1 MAATKKVNILLALKD
16 HFTKP
21 LKNTTAEVKKQQKQI
36 KVATSVINGWAKNAN
51 NKFKSVCGVA
61 GKVGAAFLT
70 LGGVISVANIKSW
83 ATDAM
88 EGFNAAHEAET
99 KLEAV
104 LNNVPSIIAKGTGA
118 AAAAKDNL
126 VALTDKLEENGVV
139 AGDVS
144 VAGLQQLATFQLTEE
159 SLAKLVPGMADL
171 VAQQKGLNATQSDAV
186 SIGNLIGKA
195 MTGQTGALSKA
206 GIIMTEYQEKVMKTG
221 NEEQRAAMMAEILQ
235 SNVGGV
241 NAALAQTDAGKMQ
254 VAQNLLG
261 RAQDEIGEKLV
272 HLKANLSEV
281 AAKYIPSLQKAAIRF
296 IDMAAPKI
304 EGAIAYIEAHK
315 DTIRAGIDKIG
326 TAVSAAYQ
334 VVSKALGWIKGNGK
348 TLIPVLGGI
357 VAGFVAFN
365 AVTAVVSTVTGTLA
379 TLTTVVKGVSA
390 AGGVLNAIMAANPIL
405 LVALAIAALVA
416 AGVALWQNWDTVK
429 AKAQELWGKV
439 KEVFG
444 GIRDSITGA
453 FDTAKA
459 KVTGVIDWIHSKI
472 SGIGE
477 AIEKVPVL
485 GTLFKGIKGA
495 AVTVKNAVTGRHN
508 ATGNSFFPGG
518 ATSINEGGRG
528 EIVDLPSGTRIIPH
542 DVAKKSA
549 GRSIILNLKLIIQ
562 GNVIGNEEYMEQTGE
577 YVANKVIEALG
588 TV

>member
-16 HFTKP
+16 QFTKP

-36 KVATSVINGWAKNAN
+36 KAATSVINGWAKNAN

-315 DTIRAGIDKIG
+315 NTIRAGIDKIG

-429 AKAQELWGKV
+429 AKAQKLWGKV

-518 ATSINEGGRG
+518 MTSINEGGRG

-542 DVAKKSA
+542 DVAKKPA
-549 GRSIILNLKLIIQ
+549 GRSIILNLKFIIQ

>member
-16 HFTKP
+16 QFTKP

-36 KVATSVINGWAKNAN
+36 KAATSVINGWAKNAN

-83 ATDAM
+83 AADAM

-104 LNNVPSIIAKGTGA
+104 LNNVPSIIAKGAGA

-126 VALTDKLEENGVV
+126 VALTDKMEENGVV

-144 VAGLQQLATFQLTEE
+144 IAGLQQLATFQLTEE
-159 SLAKLVPGMADL
+159 SLTKLAPGMADL
-171 VAQQKGLNATQSDAV
+171 VAQQKGLNAAQSDAV

-281 AAKYIPSLQKAAIRF
+281 AAKYIPSLQKAAIRL

-315 DTIRAGIDKIG
+315 DTIKAGIDKIG

-334 VVSKALGWIKGNGK
+334 VVSKAIGWVIDHGNILLPILAG
-348 TLIPVLGGI
+348 V
-357 VAGFVAFN
+357 VAGFTAVN
-365 AVTAVVSTVTGTLA
+365 AVMGVIAFMSPIITVIQGI
-379 TLTTVVKGVSA
+379 A
-390 AGGVLNAIMAANPIL
+390 AAFGVLNLSTAAAVGIFGG
-405 LVALAIAALVA
+405 VIAVVA
-416 AGVALWQNWDTVK
+416 AVIAVGVLLYKNWDTIK

-459 KVTGVIDWIHSKI
+459 KVTGVIDWIHDKI

-485 GTLFKGIKGA
+485 GTLFKGVKGA

-518 ATSINEGGRG
+518 TTSINEGGRG

-549 GRSIILNLKLIIQ
+549 GRSIILNLKVIIQ
-562 GNVIGNEEYMEQTGE
+562 GNVIGNKEYMEQTGE

>member
-16 HFTKP
+16 QFTKP

-36 KVATSVINGWAKNAN
+36 KAATSVINGWAKNAN

-315 DTIRAGIDKIG
+315 NTIRAGIDKIG

-416 AGVALWQNWDTVK
+416 AGVALWQNWDTAK

>member
-1 MAATKKVNILLALKD
+1 MAATKKINILLALKD
-16 HFTKP
+16 QFTKP
-21 LKNTTAEVKKQQKQI
+21 LKNTTAEIKKQQKQI
-36 KVATSVINGWAKNAN
+36 KAATSVINGWAKNAN
-51 NKFKSVCGVA
+51 NKFKNVCGVA

-104 LNNVPSIIAKGTGA
+104 LNNVPSIIAKGAGA

-139 AGDVS
+139 AGDIS

-206 GIIMTEYQEKVMKTG
+206 GIIMTEYQKKVMKTG

-416 AGVALWQNWDTVK
+416 AGIALWQNWDTVK

>member
-16 HFTKP
+16 QFTKP

-36 KVATSVINGWAKNAN
+36 KAATSVINGWAKNAN

-206 GIIMTEYQEKVMKTG
+206 GIIMTKYQEKVMKTG

-241 NAALAQTDAGKMQ
+241 NAALAQTDVGKIQ
-254 VAQNLLG
+254 VEQNLLG

-416 AGVALWQNWDTVK
+416 AGIALWQNWDTVK

-459 KVTGVIDWIHSKI
+459 KVTGVIDWIHDKI

-562 GNVIGNEEYMEQTGE
+562 GNVIGNKEYMEQTGE

>member
-36 KVATSVINGWAKNAN
+36 KAATSVINGWAKNAN

-357 VAGFVAFN
+357 VAGFAAFN

-416 AGVALWQNWDTVK
+416 AGIALWQNWDTVK

-459 KVTGVIDWIHSKI
+459 KVTGVIDWIHDKI

-485 GTLFKGIKGA
+485 GTIFKGIKGA

-562 GNVIGNEEYMEQTGE
+562 GNVIGNKEYMEQTGE

>member
-1 MAATKKVNILLALKD
+1 MAATKKINILLALKD
-16 HFTKP
+16 QFTKP
-21 LKNTTAEVKKQQKQI
+21 LKNTTAEIKKQQKQI
-36 KVATSVINGWAKNAN
+36 KAATSVINGWAKNAN
-51 NKFKSVCGVA
+51 NKFKNVCGVA

-104 LNNVPSIIAKGTGA
+104 LNNVPSIIAKGAGA

-365 AVTAVVSTVTGTLA
+365 AVMAVVSTVTGTLA

-416 AGVALWQNWDTVK
+416 AGIALWQNWDTVK

>member
-16 HFTKP
+16 QFTKP

-36 KVATSVINGWAKNAN
+36 KAATSVINGWAKNAN

-104 LNNVPSIIAKGTGA
+104 LNNVPSIIAKGAGA

-416 AGVALWQNWDTVK
+416 AGIALWQNWDTVK

-459 KVTGVIDWIHSKI
+459 KVTGVIDWIHDKI

-518 ATSINEGGRG
+518 MTSINEGGRG
-528 EIVDLPSGTRIIPH
+528 EIVDLPSGTQIIPH

-562 GNVIGNEEYMEQTGE
+562 GNVIGNKEYMEQTGE

>member
-1 MAATKKVNILLALKD
+1 MAATKKINILLALKD
-16 HFTKP
+16 QFTKP
-21 LKNTTAEVKKQQKQI
+21 LKNTTAEIKKQQKQI
-36 KVATSVINGWAKNAN
+36 KAATSVINGWAKNAN
-51 NKFKSVCGVA
+51 NKFKNVCGVA

-104 LNNVPSIIAKGTGA
+104 LNNVPSIIAKGAGA

-206 GIIMTEYQEKVMKTG
+206 GIIMTEYQKKVMKTG

-416 AGVALWQNWDTVK
+416 AGIALWQNWDTVK

>member
-16 HFTKP
+16 QFTKP

-36 KVATSVINGWAKNAN
+36 KAATSVINGWAKNAN

-281 AAKYIPSLQKAAIRF
+281 AAKYIPSLQKAALRF

-315 DTIRAGIDKIG
+315 DTIRTGIDKIG

-334 VVSKALGWIKGNGK
+334 VVSKAFGWIKGNGK

-416 AGVALWQNWDTVK
+416 AGIALWQNWDTVK

-459 KVTGVIDWIHSKI
+459 KVTGVIDWIHDKI

-562 GNVIGNEEYMEQTGE
+562 GNVIGNKEYMEQTGE

>member
-16 HFTKP
+16 QFTKP

-36 KVATSVINGWAKNAN
+36 KAATSVINGWAKNAN

-206 GIIMTEYQEKVMKTG
+206 GIIMTKYQEKVMKTG

-315 DTIRAGIDKIG
+315 DTIRTGIDKIG

-334 VVSKALGWIKGNGK
+334 VVSKAFGWIKGNGK

-365 AVTAVVSTVTGTLA
+365 AVTAVVSTVTGTLV

-416 AGVALWQNWDTVK
+416 AGIALWQNWDTVK

-459 KVTGVIDWIHSKI
+459 KVTGVIDWIHDKI

-485 GTLFKGIKGA
+485 GTIFKGIKGA

-562 GNVIGNEEYMEQTGE
+562 GNVIGNKEYMEQTGE

>member
-16 HFTKP
+16 QFTKP

-36 KVATSVINGWAKNAN
+36 KAATSVINGWAKNAN

-315 DTIRAGIDKIG
+315 NTIRAGIDKIG

-518 ATSINEGGRG
+518 TTSINEGGRG

>member
-16 HFTKP
+16 QFTKP

-36 KVATSVINGWAKNAN
+36 KAATSVINGWAKNAN

-315 DTIRAGIDKIG
+315 NTIRAGIDKIG

-334 VVSKALGWIKGNGK
+334 VVSKALGWVIDHGNILLPILAG
-348 TLIPVLGGI
+348 V
-357 VAGFVAFN
+357 VAGFTAVN
-365 AVTAVVSTVTGTLA
+365 AVMGVIAFMSPIITVIQGI
-379 TLTTVVKGVSA
+379 A
-390 AGGVLNAIMAANPIL
+390 AAFGVLNLSTAAAVGIFGG
-405 LVALAIAALVA
+405 VIAVVA
-416 AGVALWQNWDTVK
+416 AVIAVGVLLYKNWDTIK

-459 KVTGVIDWIHSKI
+459 KVTGVIDWIHDKI

-485 GTLFKGIKGA
+485 GTLFKGVKGA

-518 ATSINEGGRG
+518 TTSINEGGRG

-549 GRSIILNLKLIIQ
+549 GRSIILNLKVIIQ
-562 GNVIGNEEYMEQTGE
+562 GNVIGNKEYMEQTGE
-577 YVANKVIEALG
+577 YVANKVIEALE

>member
-16 HFTKP
+16 QFTKP

-36 KVATSVINGWAKNAN
+36 KAATSVINGWAKNAN

-206 GIIMTEYQEKVMKTG
+206 GIIMTKYQEKVMKTG

-241 NAALAQTDAGKMQ
+241 NAALAQTDVGKIQ
-254 VAQNLLG
+254 VEQNLLG

-416 AGVALWQNWDTVK
+416 AGIALWQNWDTVK

-453 FDTAKA
+453 FDTAKT
-459 KVTGVIDWIHSKI
+459 KVTGVIDWIHDKI

-562 GNVIGNEEYMEQTGE
+562 GNVIGNKEYMEQTGE

>member
-1 MAATKKVNILLALKD
+1 
-16 HFTKP
+16 
-21 LKNTTAEVKKQQKQI
+21 
-36 KVATSVINGWAKNAN
+36 
-51 NKFKSVCGVA
+51 
-61 GKVGAAFLT
+61 
-70 LGGVISVANIKSW
+70 
-83 ATDAM
+83 
-88 EGFNAAHEAET
+88 
-99 KLEAV
+99 
-104 LNNVPSIIAKGTGA
+104 
-118 AAAAKDNL
+118 
-126 VALTDKLEENGVV
+126 
-139 AGDVS
+139 
-144 VAGLQQLATFQLTEE
+144 
-159 SLAKLVPGMADL
+159 
-171 VAQQKGLNATQSDAV
+171 
-186 SIGNLIGKA
+186 
-195 MTGQTGALSKA
+195 
-206 GIIMTEYQEKVMKTG
+206 MTEYQEKVMKTG

-315 DTIRAGIDKIG
+315 NTIRAGIDKIG

-365 AVTAVVSTVTGTLA
+365 AVTAVVSTVTGTLV

-416 AGVALWQNWDTVK
+416 AGIALWQNWDTVK

-459 KVTGVIDWIHSKI
+459 KVTGVIDWIHDKI

-485 GTLFKGIKGA
+485 GTIFKGIKGA

-562 GNVIGNEEYMEQTGE
+562 GNVIGNKEYMEQTGE

>member
-16 HFTKP
+16 QFTKP

-36 KVATSVINGWAKNAN
+36 KAATSVINGWAKNAN

-241 NAALAQTDAGKMQ
+241 NAALAQTDVGKIQ
-254 VAQNLLG
+254 VEQNLLG

-416 AGVALWQNWDTVK
+416 AGIALWQNWDTVK

-459 KVTGVIDWIHSKI
+459 KVTGVIDWIHDKI

-562 GNVIGNEEYMEQTGE
+562 GNVIGNKEYMEQTGE

>member
-36 KVATSVINGWAKNAN
+36 KAATSVINGWAKNAN

-221 NEEQRAAMMAEILQ
+221 NEEQRAAMMAEILR

-315 DTIRAGIDKIG
+315 NTIRAGIDKIG

-518 ATSINEGGRG
+518 TTSINEGGRG

>member
-36 KVATSVINGWAKNAN
+36 KAATSVINGWAKNAN

-357 VAGFVAFN
+357 VAGFAAFN

-459 KVTGVIDWIHSKI
+459 KVTGVIDWIHDKI

-485 GTLFKGIKGA
+485 GTIFKGIKGA

-562 GNVIGNEEYMEQTGE
+562 GNVIGNKEYMEQTGE

>member
-16 HFTKP
+16 QFTKP

-36 KVATSVINGWAKNAN
+36 KAATSVINGWAKNAN

-70 LGGVISVANIKSW
+70 LGGVISVAHIKSW

-206 GIIMTEYQEKVMKTG
+206 GIIMTEYQEKVMMTG

>member
-16 HFTKP
+16 QFTKP

-36 KVATSVINGWAKNAN
+36 KAATNVINSWAKNAN
-51 NKFKSVCGVA
+51 NKFRNVCGVA

-104 LNNVPSIIAKGTGA
+104 LNNVPSIIAKGAGA

-126 VALTDKLEENGVV
+126 VALTDKLEETGVV

-159 SLAKLVPGMADL
+159 SLSKLAPGMADL
-171 VAQQKGLNATQSDAV
+171 VAQQKGLNATQGDAV

-206 GIIMTEYQEKVMKTG
+206 GIIMTEYQEKIMKTG

-241 NAALAQTDAGKMQ
+241 NAALAQTDAGKMR

-272 HLKANLSEV
+272 HMKANLSEV
-281 AAKYIPSLQKAAIRF
+281 AAKYIPSLQAAAIRL
-296 IDMAAPKI
+296 IDKAAPKI
-304 EGAIAYIEAHK
+304 EAAIANVEAHK
-315 DTIRAGIDKIG
+315 DTIKAGIDKVK

-334 VVSKALGWIKGNGK
+334 AVSKTVGWVIEHGK
-348 TLIPVLGGI
+348 ILIPILSGV
-357 VAGFVAFN
+357 VAGFTAFN
-365 AVTAVVSTVTGTLA
+365 IITSVSA
-379 TLTTVVKGVSA
+379 TLSTLITVVKGVSA
-390 AGGVLNAIMAANPIL
+390 AGGVLNAIMAANPIM
-405 LVALAIAALVA
+405 LVAMAIAALVA
-416 AGVALWQNWDTVK
+416 AGIALWQNWDTVK
-429 AKAQELWGKV
+429 AKAQALWGTVKV
-439 KEVFG
+439 VFG

-485 GTLFKGIKGA
+485 GSIFKGIKGA

-549 GRSIILNLKLIIQ
+549 GRSIILNLKIIIQ

>member
-16 HFTKP
+16 QFTKP

-36 KVATSVINGWAKNAN
+36 KAATSVINGWAKNAN

-206 GIIMTEYQEKVMKTG
+206 GIIMTKYQEKVMKTG

-241 NAALAQTDAGKMQ
+241 NAALAQTDVGKIQ
-254 VAQNLLG
+254 VEQNLLG

-326 TAVSAAYQ
+326 AAYQ

-416 AGVALWQNWDTVK
+416 AGIALWQNWDTVK

-459 KVTGVIDWIHSKI
+459 KVTGVIDWIHDKI

-562 GNVIGNEEYMEQTGE
+562 GNVIGNKEYMEQTGE

>member
-1 MAATKKVNILLALKD
+1 M
-16 HFTKP
+16 
-21 LKNTTAEVKKQQKQI
+21 
-36 KVATSVINGWAKNAN
+36 
-51 NKFKSVCGVA
+51 A

-206 GIIMTEYQEKVMKTG
+206 GIIMTKYQEKVMKTG

-241 NAALAQTDAGKMQ
+241 NAALAQTDVGKIQ
-254 VAQNLLG
+254 VEQNLLG

-416 AGVALWQNWDTVK
+416 AGIALWQNWDTVK

-459 KVTGVIDWIHSKI
+459 KVTGVIDWIHDKI

-562 GNVIGNEEYMEQTGE
+562 GNVIGNKEYMEQTGE

>member
-36 KVATSVINGWAKNAN
+36 KAATSVINGWAKNAN

-315 DTIRAGIDKIG
+315 DTIRTGIDKIG

-334 VVSKALGWIKGNGK
+334 VVSKAFGWIKGNGK

-416 AGVALWQNWDTVK
+416 AGIALWQNWDTVK

>member
-1 MAATKKVNILLALKD
+1 MVATKKVNILLALKD

-36 KVATSVINGWAKNAN
+36 KAATSVINGWAKNAN

-453 FDTAKA
+453 FATAKA

>member
-16 HFTKP
+16 QFTKP

-36 KVATSVINGWAKNAN
+36 KAATSVINGWAKNAN

-518 ATSINEGGRG
+518 TTSINEGGRG

>member
-16 HFTKP
+16 QFTKP
-21 LKNTTAEVKKQQKQI
+21 LKNTTAEVKKHQKQI
-36 KVATSVINGWAKNAN
+36 KAATSVINGWAKNAN

-144 VAGLQQLATFQLTEE
+144 AAGLQQLATFQLTEE

-206 GIIMTEYQEKVMKTG
+206 GIIMTKYQEKVMKTG

-241 NAALAQTDAGKMQ
+241 NAALAQTDVGKMQ
-254 VAQNLLG
+254 VEQNLLG

-416 AGVALWQNWDTVK
+416 AGIALWQNWDTVK

-459 KVTGVIDWIHSKI
+459 KVTGVIDWIHDKI

-518 ATSINEGGRG
+518 TTSINEGGRG

-562 GNVIGNEEYMEQTGE
+562 GNVIGNEEYMERTGE
-577 YVANKVIEALG
+577 YVANKVIEALE

>member
-16 HFTKP
+16 QFTKP

-36 KVATSVINGWAKNAN
+36 KAATSVINGWAKNAN

-206 GIIMTEYQEKVMKTG
+206 GIIMTKYQEKVMKTG

-241 NAALAQTDAGKMQ
+241 NAALAQTDVGKIQ
-254 VAQNLLG
+254 VEQNLLG

-416 AGVALWQNWDTVK
+416 AGIALWQNWDTVK

-459 KVTGVIDWIHSKI
+459 KVTGVIDWIHDKI

-508 ATGNSFFPGG
+508 ATGNRFFPGG

-562 GNVIGNEEYMEQTGE
+562 GNVIGNKEYMEQTGE

>member
-16 HFTKP
+16 QFTKP
-21 LKNTTAEVKKQQKQI
+21 LKNTTAEVNKQQKQI
-36 KVATSVINGWAKNAN
+36 KAATSVINGWAKNAN

-104 LNNVPSIIAKGTGA
+104 LNNVPSIIAKGAGA

-365 AVTAVVSTVTGTLA
+365 AVTAVVSTITGTLA

-416 AGVALWQNWDTVK
+416 AGIALWQNWDTVK

>member
-16 HFTKP
+16 QFTKP

-36 KVATSVINGWAKNAN
+36 KAATSVINGWAKNAN

-416 AGVALWQNWDTVK
+416 AGIALWQNWDTVK

-459 KVTGVIDWIHSKI
+459 KVTGVIDWIHDKI

>member
-16 HFTKP
+16 QFTKP

-36 KVATSVINGWAKNAN
+36 KAATSVINGWAKNAN

-315 DTIRAGIDKIG
+315 NTIRAGIDKIG

>member
-16 HFTKP
+16 QFTKP

-36 KVATSVINGWAKNAN
+36 KAATSVINGWAKNAN

-315 DTIRAGIDKIG
+315 NTIRAGIDKIG

-416 AGVALWQNWDTVK
+416 AGIALWQNWDTVK

>member
-36 KVATSVINGWAKNAN
+36 KAATSVINGWAKNAN

-357 VAGFVAFN
+357 VAGFAAFN

-416 AGVALWQNWDTVK
+416 AGIALWQNWDTVK

-459 KVTGVIDWIHSKI
+459 KVTGVIDWIHDKI

-518 ATSINEGGRG
+518 TTSINEGGRG

-542 DVAKKSA
+542 DVAKKSV

-562 GNVIGNEEYMEQTGE
+562 GNVIGNEEYMERTGE
-577 YVANKVIEALG
+577 YVANKVIEALE

>member
-36 KVATSVINGWAKNAN
+36 KAATSVINGWAKNAN

-416 AGVALWQNWDTVK
+416 AGIALWQNWDTVK

>member
-16 HFTKP
+16 QFTKP

-36 KVATSVINGWAKNAN
+36 KAATGVINGWAKNAN

-83 ATDAM
+83 AADAM

-104 LNNVPSIIAKGTGA
+104 LNNVPSIIAKGAGA

-126 VALTDKLEENGVV
+126 VALTDKMEENGVV

-144 VAGLQQLATFQLTEE
+144 IAGLQQLATFQLTEE
-159 SLAKLVPGMADL
+159 SLTKLAPGMADL
-171 VAQQKGLNATQSDAV
+171 VAQQKGLNAAQSDAV

-281 AAKYIPSLQKAAIRF
+281 AAKYIPGLQKAAIRL

-315 DTIRAGIDKIG
+315 DTIKAGIDKIG
-326 TAVSAAYQ
+326 TAASAAYQ
-334 VVSKALGWIKGNGK
+334 VVSKAIGWIKGNGK

-365 AVTAVVSTVTGTLA
+365 AVTAVISTVTGTLA

-416 AGVALWQNWDTVK
+416 AGIALWQNWDTVK

-485 GTLFKGIKGA
+485 GTLFKGVKGA

-518 ATSINEGGRG
+518 TTSINEGGRG

-562 GNVIGNEEYMEQTGE
+562 GNVIGNEEYMERTGE

>member
-36 KVATSVINGWAKNAN
+36 KAATSVINGWAKNAN

-315 DTIRAGIDKIG
+315 NTIRAGIDKIG

-357 VAGFVAFN
+357 VAGFAAFN

-416 AGVALWQNWDTVK
+416 AGIALWQNWDTVK

-439 KEVFG
+439 KEAFG

-459 KVTGVIDWIHSKI
+459 KVAGVIDWIHSKI